1 MDQATVA
8 LNQTGIAFLDKG
20 DLENALL
27 SFREALFSAMVLLE
41 SSREAKELPS
51 RSIKPDAMTSSP
63 IQVSAGA
70 ENAEDAAMSNEALD
84 PSHTVHLVDWSSE
97 MRDGNHR
104 FFLAQSISAP
114 TAAAAMA
121 GSPFVHARG
130 LPIFGMAGAY
140 SDDVMLSAS
149 CVSAILIF
157 NLGVVYHVKAMQG
170 GTVSS
175 NSSCGTNCL
184 TKAKTLYTHSLTLL
198 HQSRGWDCC
207 TVNGASAADPVM
219 DLLSMAL
226 FNNLGH
232 VCYEQSNYEES
243 RLFFQDLV
251 GFALTVTP
259 SGYDND
265 DDSLTLC
272 MNEYKKHFLLNAMIL
287 NARPTAPAA

>member
-8 LNQTGIAFLDKG
+8 LNQMGIVFLEKG
-20 DLENALL
+20 DLENAL
-27 SFREALFSAMVLLE
+27 SRFREALFSAMVLLE
-41 SSREAKELPS
+41 SSREVEELPS
-51 RSIKPDAMTSSP
+51 RPIKHDAITP
-63 IQVSAGA
+63 IPVSAD
-70 ENAEDAAMSNEALD
+70 NAEDAAMSTTAVD
-84 PSHTVHLVDWSSE
+84 PSHTVHLMDWPSE

-104 FFLAQSISAP
+104 FLLAQSISAP
-114 TAAAAMA
+114 TAAAMA

-130 LPIFGMAGAY
+130 LPIIGMAGAY
-140 SDDVMLSAS
+140 VDDAMLNAS
-149 CVSAILIF
+149 CVSAVLIF

-175 NSSCGTNCL
+175 SSSCGTNCL

-198 HQSRGWDCC
+198 HQSRGWDYC
-207 TVNGASAADPVM
+207 TVNSASAANQAM

-243 RLFFQDLV
+243 SLFFHDLV
-251 GFALTVTP
+251 GFASTVTP
-259 SGYDND
+259 SGYGNN

-272 MNEYKKHFLLNAMIL
+272 LNEYKKHFLLNAMIL